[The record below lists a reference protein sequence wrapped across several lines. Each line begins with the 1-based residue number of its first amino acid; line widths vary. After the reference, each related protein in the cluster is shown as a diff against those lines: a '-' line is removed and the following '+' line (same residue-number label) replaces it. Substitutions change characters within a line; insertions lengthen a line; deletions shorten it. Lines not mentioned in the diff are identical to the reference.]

1 MVLKQNNVKPLKDE
15 KWIKTKQQ
23 QNKISNSTPHH
34 QDSWSGSSLILEHFF
49 FPHKKGQVEKGSL
62 GGRKSMKMT
71 FKPSYYTQ

>member
-23 QNKISNSTPHH
+23 QNKILNSTPHH

-49 FPHKKGQVEKGSL
+49 SSQKRSGGESLSRWQEKHKNDL
-62 GGRKSMKMT
+62 
-71 FKPSYYTQ
+71 